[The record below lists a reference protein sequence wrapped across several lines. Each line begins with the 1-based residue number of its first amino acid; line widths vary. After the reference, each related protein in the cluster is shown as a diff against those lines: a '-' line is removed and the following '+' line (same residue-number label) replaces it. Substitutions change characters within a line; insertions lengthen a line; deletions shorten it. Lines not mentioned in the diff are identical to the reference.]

1 MSSKSRL
8 GVANSL
14 SPTKRQSARTP
25 LLPISESNPAGKYV
39 SSSVSHRQPFD
50 QESQGEYSM
59 MKPAESIKN
68 SLGTLNGVFIP
79 CSLNIMGIILFL
91 RFGWSVGQAGVL
103 GTIGILAI
111 AEVMAVL
118 TVLSFSAI
126 VTNGNMAGGGSY
138 FMISRSLGP
147 EFGGAIGILFYLAYA
162 VGVSFYIVGF
172 ATEIQSTFFE
182 TSDPA
187 TIVRIVGS
195 LALFACL
202 VISWIGADA
211 FAKFNVW
218 FFVIQYG
225 AIVWSICS
233 ILGGRGFSVD
243 NLDKNLWSNYTNTND
258 GTMEVNSMC
267 DGSKCSSLL
276 VFAIV
281 FPAATGIMEGANLS
295 GDLKDPSKSIPRGT
309 LMAVGAAILTY
320 LALLFTLGGAFKREE
335 LRTAMTVLQDNA
347 WPNGKGGKLGV
358 GGYIVV
364 TGIVM
369 SALSSALGSLFGG
382 SRVLQAVARDNLFP
396 GLSYFGKG
404 TDHGDEPRRAV
415 LFTWAIAQCCVMV
428 GNLDVLAPIITA
440 FFLISYALC
449 NLTAFALSVT
459 GAPNFRP
466 TFRYFSWQLSLLGFL
481 MCLVVM
487 FVLSP
492 LNSAVALILLVGI
505 TIFIWFRHPVTNWG
519 DVSQALM
526 YHQVRK
532 YLLRLDE
539 NAEHAKFWRP
549 SIVLFLDDMKT
560 DMIGFCRTL
569 KKGGLLV
576 LGNVLVGELADLG
589 EHTIT
594 MRKNWLSF
602 IQKRGLKA
610 FPQVTV
616 APSLRVGYQFLMQ
629 GSGLGGL
636 RCNTIALPFFQDQN
650 YSPSETAADQHLS
663 GKARTVPRS
672 PSYYRDVGRTISD
685 GHGPPLK
692 NRSQSEDME
701 ELFDQLSDGLGEKNS
716 LQRGNGNELR
726 RVSGDLPVSDA
737 GEYVGIIKDALTL
750 EKNVIICRNFRNWST
765 SASKSKKYIDIWFED
780 SWDGN
785 CSGDKALMLQLA
797 TILTL
802 KEKSKYEIRV
812 LVVGG
817 KRKEGDHDYLI
828 KQELEL
834 KLAAVRIR
842 ASVFMTY
849 LKTEGEA
856 TRGTREYDH
865 ALHNLISSKSA
876 NTSMC
881 FITLPKLPASIVRTA
896 YSRES
901 SDADAIRAGNFYL
914 ASLARLSEGLPVA
927 LVKAGEKADVISTSI

>member
-1 MSSKSRL
+1 MSSKSRT

-865 ALHNLISSKSA
+865 ALHDLISSKSA

>member
-1 MSSKSRL
+1 
-8 GVANSL
+8 
-14 SPTKRQSARTP
+14 
-25 LLPISESNPAGKYV
+25 
-39 SSSVSHRQPFD
+39 
-50 QESQGEYSM
+50 
-59 MKPAESIKN
+59 
-68 SLGTLNGVFIP
+68 
-79 CSLNIMGIILFL
+79 
-91 RFGWSVGQAGVL
+91 
-103 GTIGILAI
+103 
-111 AEVMAVL
+111 
-118 TVLSFSAI
+118 
-126 VTNGNMAGGGSY
+126 
-138 FMISRSLGP
+138 
-147 EFGGAIGILFYLAYA
+147 
-162 VGVSFYIVGF
+162 
-172 ATEIQSTFFE
+172 
-182 TSDPA
+182 
-187 TIVRIVGS
+187 
-195 LALFACL
+195 
-202 VISWIGADA
+202 
-211 FAKFNVW
+211 
-218 FFVIQYG
+218 
-225 AIVWSICS
+225 
-233 ILGGRGFSVD
+233 
-243 NLDKNLWSNYTNTND
+243 
-258 GTMEVNSMC
+258 
-267 DGSKCSSLL
+267 

-865 ALHNLISSKSA
+865 ALHDLISSKSA

>member
-1 MSSKSRL
+1 
-8 GVANSL
+8 
-14 SPTKRQSARTP
+14 
-25 LLPISESNPAGKYV
+25 
-39 SSSVSHRQPFD
+39 
-50 QESQGEYSM
+50 M

-865 ALHNLISSKSA
+865 ALHDLISSKSA